1 MMSKACQKVN
11 QTLKNKKR
19 LAITCGY
26 MLGVKKAEEIR
37 LILLTKCALS
47 MPDAARTA
55 LSGLQKFANSINCR
69 INVGLISEAHQAFL
83 LLSSVSG

>member
-1 MMSKACQKVN
+1 MSKACQKVN

-47 MPDAARTA
+47 MPDAARTPYPA
-55 LSGLQKFANSINCR
+55 YKIVQNQWIAQL
-69 INVGLISEAHQAFL
+69 
-83 LLSSVSG
+83 

>member
-47 MPDAARTA
+47 MPDAARTPYPA
-55 LSGLQKFANSINCR
+55 YKSLQI
-69 INVGLISEAHQAFL
+69 Q
-83 LLSSVSG
+83 